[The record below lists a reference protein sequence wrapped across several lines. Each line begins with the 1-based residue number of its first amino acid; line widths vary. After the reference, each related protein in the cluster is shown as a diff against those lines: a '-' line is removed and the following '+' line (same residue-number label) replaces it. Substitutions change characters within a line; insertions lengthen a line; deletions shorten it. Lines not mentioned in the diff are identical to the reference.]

1 MDQEND
7 SLAWS
12 EKVVWQEGMTLDPHH
27 FQQSDRHHHAL
38 LSARIRSVTPFYW
51 GLNQVTIDM
60 DRLVNGEFALLDC
73 AGIMPD
79 GLAFEISG
87 SLGNVPDTRNIDKYE
102 KFPPSKETLN
112 IYLAVPSVFKDG
124 ANVRLPEGLANRPI
138 RYRTHTISMSDETT
152 GENERPVD
160 VARANFKILLE
171 GESMQGY
178 SIMHIA
184 QVARSG
190 GNSFKL
196 SPRFAPTCLYIKSS
210 EYLINLTSRILQN
223 LVTHSTKVRKRAS
236 SIFSQ
241 RETTPDDVLV
251 FGRQGVVNG
260 NIPIIKHF
268 YEQSTSHPEAL
279 FLALTSLAAQLYT
292 YISNASVAPNEYPV
306 YNHNNLS
313 HCFNRLEE
321 ILAELIHDEAP
332 QSIYSMLEL
341 AMLRD
346 NVYSTS
352 IERSLEQHARLYV
365 VARSGQIPEHQL
377 IAELPTIVRVA
388 SPGSI
393 DMVVQAAVPGLGVSH
408 TSRLP
413 ASVPIDDRAS
423 YFELQKNGH
432 FWDAIKDEKAVAIF
446 LPYNRSQV
454 EIQLLS
460 VNTSG

>member
-1 MDQEND
+1 MNQENNG
-7 SLAWS
+7 LAWS

-38 LSARIRSVTPFYW
+38 LDARIRSTTPFYW
-51 GLNQVTIDM
+51 GLNQITIDM

-73 AGIMPD
+73 VGIMPD

-87 SLGNVPDTRNIDKYE
+87 SLGNVPDTRNVDKYK

-112 IYLAVPSVFKDG
+112 IFLAVPSVFKDG
-124 ANVRLPEGLANRPI
+124 ANVRLPDGVANRPV
-138 RYRTHTISMSDETT
+138 RYRTHTIAMSDETT

-160 VARANFKILLE
+160 VARADFQILLE

-178 SIMHIA
+178 SIMQIA
-184 QVARSG
+184 QVAKKG
-190 GNSFKL
+190 DGFAL
-196 SPRFAPTCLYIKSS
+196 SARYAPTCLYIKSS
-210 EYLINLTSRILQN
+210 DYLTGLTRKILQN
-223 LVTHSTKVRKRAS
+223 LVTHSTKVRQRAS
-236 SIFSQ
+236 KIFSQ
-241 RETTPDDVLV
+241 RETTPNDVLV

-260 NIPIIKHF
+260 NIPIINHF
-268 YEQSTSHPEAL
+268 YEQSSSHPESL

-292 YISNASVAPNEYPV
+292 YISSASVAPNEYPV
-306 YNHNNLS
+306 YNHGNLS
-313 HCFNRLEE
+313 QCFNRLEE
-321 ILAELIHDEAP
+321 ILAELIRDEAP

-341 AMLRD
+341 TMLRE
-346 NVYSTS
+346 NMFTAS
-352 IERSLEQHARLYV
+352 IEQSLEQHARLYV
-365 VARSGQIPEHQL
+365 VARSGQIAEHQL
-377 IAELPTIVRVA
+377 IADLPTSVRVA

-393 DMVVQAAVPGLGVSH
+393 DMVVQAAVPGLEVSH

-413 ASVPIDDRAS
+413 ASVPIDDKAS
-423 YFELQKNGH
+423 YFELQRAGH